1 MALDNNGEMLL
12 GLMKWN
18 ESGEKLPKGEKKR
31 IKDAEAFFRK
41 AINPEWWK
49 TVKESKDGRKYG
61 DGLAKKNK
69 DGSFSLEWDRED
81 PNWKFLNDLTS
92 KEIQVIIDQ
101 AIKYD
106 NDSRT

>member
-1 MALDNNGEMLL
+1 ML
-12 GLMKWN
+12 N
-18 ESGEKLPKGEKKR
+18 KLENKLNMMNDSLKV
-31 IKDAEAFFRK
+31 
-41 AINPEWWK
+41 NQ
-49 TVKESKDGRKYG
+49 
-61 DGLAKKNK
+61 NK
-69 DGSFSLEWDRED
+69 DGSFSLEWDRQD

>member
-1 MALDNNGEMLL
+1 MLNRSENKL
-12 GLMKWN
+12 KMMNDSLKVNQN
-18 ESGEKLPKGEKKR
+18 E
-31 IKDAEAFFRK
+31 
-41 AINPEWWK
+41 
-49 TVKESKDGRKYG
+49 
-61 DGLAKKNK
+61 
-69 DGSFSLEWDRED
+69 DGSFSLEWDRQD

>member
-1 MALDNNGEMLL
+1 ML
-12 GLMKWN
+12 N
-18 ESGEKLPKGEKKR
+18 RSENKLNMMSDSLKV
-31 IKDAEAFFRK
+31 
-41 AINPEWWK
+41 NQ
-49 TVKESKDGRKYG
+49 
-61 DGLAKKNK
+61 NK
-69 DGSFSLEWDRED
+69 DGSLSLEWDRED